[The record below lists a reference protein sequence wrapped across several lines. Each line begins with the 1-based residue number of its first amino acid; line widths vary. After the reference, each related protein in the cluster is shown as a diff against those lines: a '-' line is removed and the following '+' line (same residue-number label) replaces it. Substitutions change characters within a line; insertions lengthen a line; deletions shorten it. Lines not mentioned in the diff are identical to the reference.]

1 MPDSSHTPPDD
12 ASPVTASA
20 RSAAPQWQSAAAVP
34 AARPDPGL
42 AARLAAGWPAHRP
55 PPDGRSFRLFLSRD
69 GAAARAALEAAVET
83 RREATVLPGGDPED
97 LPLRLAELGPPPE
110 GAQAIAVADFHRAF
124 PRRLPKTRGGKTAP
138 PPPPPTIAAP
148 MYVLARLMRLAGGR
162 CDLLFA
168 APEGETL
175 RRAAD
180 LLAGRG
186 GACHL
191 EVRREDLPPE
201 TAAEGSPTDTPPDS
215 APGPAD
221 EGADPER
228 AGLER
233 TETPA
238 DLRRRALHAPGLRE
252 RSEAA
257 RAAAEREPDHP
268 VGRLLL
274 GSTLAERN
282 DAAGAAT
289 AFRRAAEQAPDL
301 AAAHFELG
309 KVLIRLD
316 DLEGALAAFRR
327 ATETLP
333 EFASGWA
340 NAGAAL
346 GELERPAEG
355 LADLR
360 RAADLD
366 PLSHAPISNLGV
378 TLRDLGRLEEAEA
391 AFRRALELAPD
402 FVFGRYNLAGA
413 VYLRGRHAEAV
424 RLFEEARERDP
435 SGSPRQR
442 LLLAAARLAAGDGE
456 GALEEYRATF
466 DSLSGQMRLDLRT
479 VAEWDLRNLARR
491 AGVSADLRRAAA
503 LLREVRA

>member
-1 MPDSSHTPPDD
+1 MNDSAGWKPSPESVPELPENIPPAATPAPDD
-12 ASPVTASA
+12 
-20 RSAAPQWQSAAAVP
+20 RP
-34 AARPDPGL
+34 ACDWRRPEATPAGDPRL
-42 AARLAAGWPAHRP
+42 AARLTAGWPAHRP
-55 PPDGRSFRLFLSRD
+55 APGGRSYRLYLSPDGAS
-69 GAAARAALEAAVET
+69 AAAALAAAVEE
-83 RREATVLPGGDPED
+83 RRETTVTPPGGPED
-97 LPLRLAELGPPPE
+97 LALRLAELGPPPE
-110 GAQAIAVADFHRAF
+110 GTDAVAVPDFERAF
-124 PRRLPKTRGGKTAP
+124 PLRRVRSRGGKTAAP
-138 PPPPPTIAAP
+138 PPLPTIASP
-148 MYVLARLMRLAGGR
+148 MYVLARLMRLTAGK
-162 CDLLFA
+162 CDLFFA
-168 APEGETL
+168 AREAALL
-175 RRAAD
+175 RRAPD
-180 LLAGRG
+180 LFAGRG

-201 TAAEGSPTDTPPDS
+201 TTSDDPAEPPPD
-215 APGPAD
+215 P
-221 EGADPER
+221 ADPER
-228 AGLER
+228 AA
-233 TETPA
+233 TPEA
-238 DLRRRALHAPGLRE
+238 LRRRALHAPDLRA

-257 RAAAEREPDHP
+257 EAAAAREPDHAI
-268 VGRLLL
+268 GQLLL
-274 GSTLAERN
+274 GATLAEQNRPGP
-282 DAAGAAT
+282 AAA
-289 AFRRAAEQAPDL
+289 AFRRAAERAPAL

-366 PLSHAPISNLGV
+366 PLNHAPTSNLGV

-413 VYLRGRHAEAV
+413 VFLQGRHAEAV
-424 RLFEEARERDP
+424 RLFEEARAQDP
-435 SGSPRQR
+435 SGSARQR
-442 LLLAAARLAAGDGE
+442 LLLAAARLAAGDAD
-456 GALEEYRATF
+456 GALAEYRATF
-466 DSLSGQMRLDLRT
+466 DSLSGQMREDMRT

-491 AGVSADLRRAAA
+491 TGVTAGLRRAVG

>member
-1 MPDSSHTPPDD
+1 MPPDETSE
-12 ASPVTASA
+12 ATASA
-20 RSAAPQWQSAAAVP
+20 RNAAPEWRRATDAP
-34 AARPDPGL
+34 EPRPDPGL
-42 AARLAAGWPAHRP
+42 AARLTAGWPAHRP
-55 PPDGRSFRLFLSRD
+55 SPNGRSFRLFLSRD
-69 GAAARAALEAAVET
+69 GAAARAALEAAVEA
-83 RREATVLPGGDPED
+83 RRDATVRPGGDPED
-97 LPLRLAELGPPPE
+97 LALRLAELGPPPE
-110 GAQAIAVADFHRAF
+110 EAAAIAVTDFHRAF
-124 PRRLPKTRGGKTAP
+124 PLRRPRSRGGKTAP

-162 CDLLFA
+162 CELLFA
-168 APEGETL
+168 AREGEVL
-175 RRAAD
+175 RRASD

-191 EVRREDLPPE
+191 EVRREDTPPE
-201 TAAEGSPTDTPPDS
+201 AAGADSAADAPPDP
-215 APGPAD
+215 APGRP
-221 EGADPER
+221 DPGR
-228 AGLER
+228 AG
-233 TETPA
+233 TPA
-238 DLRRRALHAPGLRE
+238 DLRRLALHAPGLRE

-257 RAAAEREPDHP
+257 RAAVGREPDHP
-268 VGRLLL
+268 VGQLLL
-274 GSTLAERN
+274 GATLAEGN
-282 DAAGAAT
+282 DPAGAAA
-289 AFRRAAEQAPDL
+289 AFRRAAERAPDL

-366 PLSHAPISNLGV
+366 PLSHAPVSNLGV

-391 AFRRALELAPD
+391 AFRRALEVAPD

-424 RLFEEARERDP
+424 RLFEEAREHDP

-456 GALEEYRATF
+456 GALAEYRATF
-466 DSLSGQMRLDLRT
+466 DALDGQMRLDLRT

-491 AGVSADLRRAAA
+491 TGVTADLRRAAT

>member
-1 MPDSSHTPPDD
+1 MTPPDD
-12 ASPVTASA
+12 AGPVAASA
-20 RSAAPQWQSAAAVP
+20 RSAAPEWQPAAAVP
-34 AARPDPGL
+34 AARPDSGL
-42 AARLAAGWPAHRP
+42 AACLTAGWPAHRP

-69 GAAARAALEAAVET
+69 GAAARAALQAAVAT
-83 RREATVLPGGDPED
+83 RRDATVLPGGDPED

-110 GAQAIAVADFHRAF
+110 GTRAIAVADFHRAF
-124 PRRLPKTRGGKTAP
+124 PLRLPKSRGGKPVP
-138 PPPPPTIAAP
+138 PPHPPTLAAP

-168 APEGETL
+168 APEGEVL
-175 RRAAD
+175 RRASD

-191 EVRREDLPPE
+191 EVRREDTPPG
-201 TAAEGSPTDTPPDS
+201 TAGEAPHAEPPPDS

-221 EGADPER
+221 
-228 AGLER
+228 LENAR
-233 TETPA
+233 TAA
-238 DLRRRALHAPGLRE
+238 DLRRLALHAPGLRE

-257 RAAAEREPDHP
+257 RAAVEREPDHP

-274 GSTLAERN
+274 GSTLGERN
-282 DAAGAAT
+282 DTAAAAT

-327 ATETLP
+327 TTETLP

-413 VYLRGRHAEAV
+413 VFLRGRHAEAV
-424 RLFEEARERDP
+424 RLFEEAREHDP

-456 GALEEYRATF
+456 GALAEYRATF

-491 AGVSADLRRAAA
+491 TGVSADLRRAAA